1 LADDQFFAS
10 KHGPS
15 HTALPIR
22 NCYKDALRQ
31 ELFRGAFGNNGE
43 REKKCHSPSGALIT
57 LRRNLSARIP
67 TYPARRLADEPA
79 GVRLSSAQAAIAA
92 LTTVIHRERW
102 RSSKVG
108 GLLCNRYTSPEPLET

>member
-15 HTALPIR
+15 HRALAIR
-22 NCYKDALRQ
+22 NCYKDALRL
-31 ELFRGAFGNNGE
+31 ELFRGALGNNGD

-57 LRRNLSARIP
+57 LRRNPLAGIP

-79 GVRLSSAQAAIAA
+79 GVRLTSAEAAIAA
-92 LTTVIHRERW
+92 LTTVIRRERW
-102 RSSKVG
+102 
-108 GLLCNRYTSPEPLET
+108 